1 MALSCLVQ
9 CSENIVSNYDSPT
22 NLADHE
28 THALVELLSHSLHG
42 RGKEGGYSAATFTL
56 KSVLY
61 AIRCML
67 SEPKNRHMFSTST
80 GNNGRRLN
88 TLLLKAVARYSTLDG
103 TVLEVI
109 DAEAVEH
116 ALVSISDMS
125 LYGLDDATIGFAC
138 PLGRGTFLPAA
149 FGKDGRWETKK
160 IITKVLISY
169 LEKDGM
175 TARSRYA
182 ANQILLRL
190 DYLRFAGSVADLVS
204 STKDDYVVKSKMSET
219 YTTILRV
226 DICREKV
233 SLQVRLR
240 V

>member
-1 MALSCLVQ
+1 
-9 CSENIVSNYDSPT
+9 
-22 NLADHE
+22 
-28 THALVELLSHSLHG
+28 
-42 RGKEGGYSAATFTL
+42 
-56 KSVLY
+56 
-61 AIRCML
+61 ML
-67 SEPKNRHMFSTST
+67 SEPKNRQMFSTST

-88 TLLLKAVARYSTLDG
+88 TLLFKAVARYSTSDG

-182 ANQILLRL
+182 AIQILLRL
-190 DYLRFAGSVADLVS
+190 DYLRFAGSVTDLVS
-204 STKDDYVVKSKMSET
+204 LDDDVHVLKSTTSET
-219 YTTILRV
+219 YTTFFA

-233 SLQVRLR
+233 SCQVRLR

>member
-1 MALSCLVQ
+1 
-9 CSENIVSNYDSPT
+9 
-22 NLADHE
+22 
-28 THALVELLSHSLHG
+28 
-42 RGKEGGYSAATFTL
+42 
-56 KSVLY
+56 
-61 AIRCML
+61 ML
-67 SEPKNRHMFSTST
+67 SEPKNRQMFSTST

-88 TLLLKAVARYSTLDG
+88 TLLFKAVARYSTLDG

-233 SLQVRLR
+233 SYQVRLR
-240 V
+240 F